1 MVRFL
6 KGLVLLPIAIV
17 VILLAVANRDAVN
30 VSLDPF
36 SPEPVFLYQ
45 LPLYAVV
52 FGAVALGVVIGGIGA
67 WLAQG
72 QVRRVAR
79 ENRREADRYAREAA
93 NLRTSAPAGSG
104 GFPSRAGT
112 QPALPAPR

>member
-17 VILLAVANRDAVN
+17 IVLLAVANRGTVN

-45 LPLYAVV
+45 FPLYAVV
-52 FGAVALGVVIGGIGA
+52 FAAVVLGVIIGGVGA
-67 WLAQG
+67 WFAQG
-72 QVRRVAR
+72 QTRRVAR
-79 ENRREADRYAREAA
+79 ENRQEADRYAREAA
-93 NLRTSAPAGSG
+93 KLRTSAPAGPG